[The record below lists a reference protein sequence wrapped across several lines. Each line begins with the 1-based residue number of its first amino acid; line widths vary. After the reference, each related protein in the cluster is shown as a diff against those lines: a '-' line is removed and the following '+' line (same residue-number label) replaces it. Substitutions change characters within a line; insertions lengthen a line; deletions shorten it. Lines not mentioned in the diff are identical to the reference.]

1 MKLTNNWEGRN
12 YMKYQRDLKT
22 GQFKNRV
29 KSFFKKVLFWTVVIL
44 ALAATVQGFRLAYP
58 TVVTVETIKEVIV
71 NQEIKYP
78 ILDKIALC
86 ESNNKHFDKNG
97 QVLVR
102 GNTNGRA
109 SVDVGAYQI
118 NVMYHGDKAT
128 AMGLNLF
135 DQKDNRTYAV
145 YLFETQGTEPWS
157 ASKKCWAK

>member
-1 MKLTNNWEGRN
+1 MSNIYYGEEKIGTLNKKRS
-12 YMKYQRDLKT
+12 
-22 GQFKNRV
+22 FKSKV
-29 KSFFKKVLFWTVVIL
+29 KGFFKKVVFWSIVIL
-44 ALAATVQGFRLAYP
+44 ALALVIKYFNWAYP
-58 TVVTVETIKEVIV
+58 TIIEKEVVKEVIV

-86 ESNNKHFDKNG
+86 ESNNKHFDTNG

-109 SVDVGAYQI
+109 SVDVGSYQI
-118 NVMYHGDKAT
+118 NVMYHGKKAT
-128 AMGLNLF
+128 EMGLNLF
-135 DQKDNRTYAV
+135 DQQDNRTYAV

>member
-58 TVVTVETIKEVIV
+58 TIVTVETIKEVIV

-109 SVDVGAYQI
+109 SVDVGTYQV

-145 YLFETQGTEPWS
+145 YLFETQGNEPWS